1 MSDGER
7 KNSMSYLGRD
17 SWDHHGFVKEHSPLQ
32 MVVLDAMGVIYTS
45 GDDVADL
52 LIPFVR
58 KHGCQ
63 FSDADITS
71 LYHQCSLGRYSS
83 GALWQRLGLKGNPD
97 ELDESYL
104 HQHTLMPG
112 LRSFL
117 QTLRTW
123 DMPIACLSND
133 VAEWSRRLRQKHAL
147 EGAIAP
153 WIISGEVG
161 IRKPDPGI
169 YEYCLSM
176 LQIPPQ
182 ACLFLDDRLP
192 NLEAARSLGFCTA
205 WFQPGVSISNS
216 STHPLLTSFQEVE
229 RWLRERDEREHAD
242 GTNLSLDG
250 PR

>member
-1 MSDGER
+1 MSD
-7 KNSMSYLGRD
+7 LGRD
-17 SWDHHGFVKEHSPLQ
+17 SWDRHSLVQEHAPLQ
-32 MVVLDAMGVIYTS
+32 MVVLDAMGVMYTS

-58 KHGCQ
+58 KHDCQ
-63 FSDADITS
+63 LSDADITS
-71 LYHQCSLGRYSS
+71 LYRQCSLGRYSS

-104 HQHTLMPG
+104 QQHTLMPG

-117 QTLRTW
+117 HTLRAW

-133 VAEWSRRLRQKHAL
+133 VAEWSRRLRKIHAL
-147 EGAIAP
+147 EGVIAA

-176 LQIPPQ
+176 LQLPAQ

-192 NLEAARSLGFCTA
+192 NLEAARSLGFRTA
-205 WFQPGVSISNS
+205 WFQPDASISNS
-216 STHPLLTSFQEVE
+216 SPHPLLTSFREVE
-229 RWLRERDEREHAD
+229 KWLREGDECNDTA
-242 GTNLSLDG
+242 GTSLSLDN